1 MTEIANKNAITAAA
15 YRMGADVQTEDDGT
29 QILYI
34 EYSDG
39 VCNCG
44 CHRPTNGDSRF
55 RQGHDMKLVSKL
67 LLAARNDLTVQVTAG
82 GVATSGSAEAMARHF
97 GGAFPQKLANRAAK
111 RTKVGPKERKA
122 IKQAEKEAREAAA
135 QEQEPVA
142 IRAKVGRWEY
152 DGYRDSDGSFYYTN
166 KQDKVVTVPE
176 GKFKVI
182 EIR

>member
-1 MTEIANKNAITAAA
+1 MTEIAKNAVTAAA
-15 YRMGADVQTEDDGT
+15 WKMGADIETLEDGT
-29 QILYI
+29 QVLHV
-34 EYSDG
+34 EYDG
-39 VCNCG
+39 NTCRCG
-44 CHRPTNGDSRF
+44 CQQGVNGDSNF

-82 GVATSGSAEAMARHF
+82 GMATSGSAEAMARHF